1 MRFKKHYTTKGLYI
15 GKPEA
20 EGETTSSGLNLL
32 DFFEDYTNIEE
43 HIQRG
48 YFIVSGRK
56 GSGKSAYAMWLHEKA
71 KNNEGLYTSIIRKNE
86 FDIEAIIQ
94 AIPEKDLKYEALFEW
109 LILVR
114 LVKMI
119 LDTGQGTY
127 LRQIKSLQDFYSK
140 NSGYIN
146 IDKYVITEIVAN
158 KEVNFSPLKRDF
170 GIISKVLGNKSIKA
184 PFYQMIGP
192 LRQIITEVLRMD
204 IFKNIHFYVMF
215 DDLDVKFKL
224 TNPQDQIQLM
234 DLIRISRRDTTEYF
248 NGLTAKVIIFI
259 RDDIA
264 ERLDGV
270 DCDKNKIFE
279 SYEYRINWY
288 EHVVAKGN
296 ERQLILRRF
305 INRRLSKGFA
315 SLNIPYIQ
323 EDPWL
328 SFVDVNNNN
337 KMTQFKYIL
346 DFTFYLPRDLMLIFK
361 NIGNKDLHLPLSHED
376 INQLLK
382 EYSKKKIREI
392 RDELVAIFEKNTI
405 DLIFDTLRDINNGWD
420 VEYKEVLNFLRKYNL
435 PSQTFFTLID
445 YNLLVPVEKE
455 TGYLYFNYREKELD
469 GEWEQYT
476 FRTPKVL
483 SKYFQT
489 RYNIEFNHF

>member
-20 EGETTSSGLNLL
+20 EGETAQSGLNLL
-32 DFFEDYTNIEE
+32 DFFEDYTHIEE
-43 HIQRG
+43 NIQRG
-48 YFIVSGRK
+48 YYIVSGRK
-56 GSGKSAYAMWLHEKA
+56 GSGKSAYAMWLYEKA
-71 KNNEGLYTSIIRKNE
+71 KHNDKLYTSIIRKNE

-94 AIPEKDLKYEALFEW
+94 AIPEKNLKFEALFEW

-114 LVKMI
+114 IVKMV
-119 LDTGQGTY
+119 LETGQGTY

-146 IDKYVITEIVAN
+146 IDKYVITEIVSN

-170 GIISKVLGNKSIKA
+170 GFISKIFGNKSIKA
-184 PFYQMIGP
+184 PFYQMIEP
-192 LRQIITEVLRMD
+192 LRQIVVEVLQMD
-204 IFKNIHFYVMF
+204 IFKDIQFYVLF

-234 DLIRISRRDTTEYF
+234 DLIRISRRYATEYF
-248 NGLTAKVIIFI
+248 NGLNAKVVIFI

-279 SYEYRINWY
+279 SYDYRINWY
-288 EHVVAKGN
+288 EHNIARGN
-296 ERQLILRRF
+296 EKQLLLRRF
-305 INRRLSKGFA
+305 INRRLSKGFD
-315 SLNIPYIQ
+315 SLGIPYNQ

-328 SFVDVNNNN
+328 TFIDESQNDE
-337 KMTQFKYIL
+337 KTQFKYIL
-346 DFTFYLPRDLMLIFK
+346 DYTFYLPRDLMLLFK
-361 NIGNKDLHLPLSHED
+361 NIGNMDLKLPLSHSD
-376 INQLLK
+376 VNLLLK
-382 EYSKKKIREI
+382 EYSKKKIGEI
-392 RDELVAIFEKNTI
+392 RDELVVIYDKASI
-405 DLIFDTLRDINNGWD
+405 DQIFDVLREINNGWN
-420 VEYKEVLNFLRKYNL
+420 VEYNTVLDIITSSHLQ
-435 PSQTFFTLID
+435 PQTFYTLID

-455 TGYLYFNYREKELD
+455 TGYLFFNYREKEIEGD
-469 GEWEQYT
+469 WAHYT

-489 RYNIEFNHF
+489 R

>member
-1 MRFKKHYTTKGLYI
+1 MRFKRCYTTKGLYI

-20 EGETTSSGLNLL
+20 EGETTLSGLNLL
-32 DFFEDYTNIEE
+32 DFFEDYTHIEE
-43 HIQRG
+43 NIQRG

-71 KNNEGLYTSIIRKNE
+71 RQNEELYTSIIRKNE

-94 AIPEKDLKYEALFEW
+94 AIPGKDLKFEALFEW

-119 LDTGQGTY
+119 LETGQGKY

-170 GIISKVLGNKSIKA
+170 GFISKVLGNKSIKA
-184 PFYQMIGP
+184 PFYQMIEP

-204 IFKNIHFYVMF
+204 IFKDIQFYVMF

-224 TNPQDQIQLM
+224 SNSQDQMQLM
-234 DLIRISRRDTTEYF
+234 DLIRISRRYTTEYL
-248 NGLTAKVIIFI
+248 NGLNAKVIIFI

-279 SYEYRINWY
+279 SYDYRINWY
-288 EHVVAKGN
+288 EHATAKGN
-296 ERQLILRRF
+296 ERQLMLRRF

-315 SLNIPYIQ
+315 SLNIPYNT

-328 SFVDVNNNN
+328 SFVDESNND
-337 KMTQFKYIL
+337 KTTQFKYIL
-346 DFTFYLPRDLMLIFK
+346 DYTFYLPRDLMLIFK
-361 NIGNKDLHLPLSHED
+361 NIGNKDLRIPLSHED

-382 EYSKKKIREI
+382 EYSKRKIGEI
-392 RDELVAIFEKNTI
+392 RDELLAVYENNFIN
-405 DLIFDTLRDINNGWD
+405 LIFDTLRDINNGWD
-420 VEYKEVLNFLRKYNL
+420 VEYNEVLDILRKYNL
-435 PSQTFFTLID
+435 PTHTFITLID
-445 YNLLVPVEKE
+445 YSLLVPVEKE

-489 RYNIEFNHF
+489 R

>member
-20 EGETTSSGLNLL
+20 EGETTQSGLNLL
-32 DFFEDYTNIEE
+32 DFFEDYTHIEE
-43 HIQRG
+43 NIQRG

-56 GSGKSAYAMWLHEKA
+56 GSGKSAYAMWLYEKA
-71 KNNEGLYTSIIRKNE
+71 KGNDELYTSIIRKNE

-94 AIPEKDLKYEALFEW
+94 AIPEKDLKFEAFFEW

-119 LDTGQGTY
+119 LETGQGTY

-170 GIISKVLGNKSIKA
+170 GFISKVFGNKSIKA
-184 PFYQMIGP
+184 PFYQMIEP
-192 LRQIITEVLRMD
+192 LRQIITEVLQME
-204 IFKNIHFYVMF
+204 IFKNIFFYVMF

-234 DLIRISRRDTTEYF
+234 DLIRISRRYTTEYF
-248 NGLTAKVIIFI
+248 NGLNAKVIIFI

-264 ERLDGV
+264 DRLDGV

-279 SYEYRINWY
+279 SYDYRINWY
-288 EHVVAKGN
+288 EHIIAKGN
-296 ERQLILRRF
+296 ESQLLLRRF
-305 INRRLSKGFA
+305 INRRLSKGFDR
-315 SLNIPYIQ
+315 LNIPYYQ

-328 SFVDVNNNN
+328 SFIDESNND
-337 KMTQFKYIL
+337 KTTQFKYIL
-346 DFTFYLPRDLMLIFK
+346 DYTFYLPRDLMLIFK
-361 NIGNKDLHLPLSHED
+361 NIENKDLRLPLSHTD
-376 INQLLK
+376 VNLLLK
-382 EYSKKKIREI
+382 EYSKRKVGEI
-392 RDELVAIFEKNTI
+392 RDELVAIYDKTSI
-405 DLIFDTLRDINNGWD
+405 DKIFDVLRDINNGWD
-420 VEYKEVLNFLRKYNL
+420 VEYKTVLNIIIKYGL
-435 PSQTFFTLID
+435 PTQTFNTLVD
-445 YNLLVPVEKE
+445 YNLLIPVEKE
-455 TGYLYFNYREKELD
+455 TGHLYFNYREKELD

-476 FRTPKVL
+476 YRTPKVL

-489 RYNIEFNHF
+489 R

>member
-1 MRFKKHYTTKGLYI
+1 MRFMKNYTTKGLYI

-20 EGETTSSGLNLL
+20 EGETTQSGLNLL
-32 DFFEDYTNIEE
+32 DFFEDYTHIEE
-43 HIQRG
+43 NIQRG

-71 KNNEGLYTSIIRKNE
+71 RKSNELYTSIIRKNE

-94 AIPEKDLKYEALFEW
+94 AIPEKNLKFEALFEW

-119 LDTGQGTY
+119 LETGQGTY
-127 LRQIKSLQDFYSK
+127 LRQLKSLQDFYYK

-146 IDKYVITEIVAN
+146 IDRYVISEIVAN
-158 KEVNFSPLKRDF
+158 KEVNFSPLKKDYGF
-170 GIISKVLGNKSIKA
+170 ISKAFGNKSIKA
-184 PFYQMIGP
+184 PFYQMVEP
-192 LRQIITEVLRMD
+192 LRKIVTEVLQME

-234 DLIRISRRDTTEYF
+234 DLIRISRRYTTEYF
-248 NGLTAKVIIFI
+248 NGLNAKVIIFI

-279 SYEYRINWY
+279 SYDYRINWY
-288 EHVVAKGN
+288 EHLIAKGN
-296 ERQLILRRF
+296 ESQLLLRRF
-305 INRRLSKGFA
+305 INRRLSKGFDR
-315 SLNIPYIQ
+315 LNIPYNHD
-323 EDPWL
+323 DPWL
-328 SFVDVNNNN
+328 SFIDESNND
-337 KMTQFKYIL
+337 KTTQFKYIL
-346 DFTFYLPRDLMLIFK
+346 DYTFYLPRDLMLIFK
-361 NIGNKDLHLPLSHED
+361 NIENKDLRLPLSHTD
-376 INQLLK
+376 VNLLLK
-382 EYSKKKIREI
+382 EYSKRKVGEI
-392 RDELVAIFEKNTI
+392 RDELLAIYDKTST
-405 DLIFDTLRDINNGWD
+405 DQIFDVLRDINNGWD
-420 VEYKEVLNFLRKYNL
+420 VEYNTVLDIIIKYGL
-435 PSQTFFTLID
+435 HAQTFNTLID
-445 YNLLVPVEKE
+445 YNLLIPVEKE
-455 TGYLYFNYREKELD
+455 TGHLYFNYREKELD

-489 RYNIEFNHF
+489 R

>member
-1 MRFKKHYTTKGLYI
+1 MQFKRYYTTKGLYI

-20 EGETTSSGLNLL
+20 EGETTLSGLNLL
-32 DFFEDYTNIEE
+32 DFFEDYTHIEE
-43 HIQRG
+43 NIQRG

-56 GSGKSAYAMWLHEKA
+56 GSGKSAYAMWLHEKT
-71 KNNEGLYTSIIRKNE
+71 KQNEELYTSIIRKNE

-94 AIPEKDLKYEALFEW
+94 AIPEKDLKFEALFEW

-119 LDTGQGTY
+119 LETGQGKY

-170 GIISKVLGNKSIKA
+170 GIISKVFGNKSIKA
-184 PFYQMIGP
+184 PFYQMIEP

-204 IFKNIHFYVMF
+204 IFKDIQFYVMF

-224 TNPQDQIQLM
+224 SNSQDQMQLM
-234 DLIRISRRDTTEYF
+234 DLIRISRRYTTEYL
-248 NGLTAKVIIFI
+248 NGLNAKVIIFI

-279 SYEYRINWY
+279 SYDYRINWY
-288 EHVVAKGN
+288 EHAMAKGN
-296 ERQLILRRF
+296 ERQLMLRRF

-315 SLNIPYIQ
+315 SLNIPYNT

-328 SFVDVNNNN
+328 SFVDESNND
-337 KMTQFKYIL
+337 KTTQFKYIL
-346 DFTFYLPRDLMLIFK
+346 DYTFYLPRDLMLIFK
-361 NIGNKDLHLPLSHED
+361 NIGNKDLRIPLSHED

-382 EYSKKKIREI
+382 EYSKRKIGEI
-392 RDELVAIFEKNTI
+392 RDELLAVYENKSIN
-405 DLIFDTLRDINNGWD
+405 LIFDTLRDINNGWD
-420 VEYKEVLNFLRKYNL
+420 VEYNEVLDILRKYNL
-435 PSQTFFTLID
+435 PTHTFITLID
-445 YNLLVPVEKE
+445 YSLLVPVEKE

-489 RYNIEFNHF
+489 R